1 MFAYIMGNVSYA
13 SADEIVL
20 ENNKIGYRIKV
31 PLSTSSKLKEGDEDV
46 KLYTYLSVK
55 DDGLELYGFLTENEF
70 KMFKLLIAVSKVG
83 PKSASAILSSA
94 KVSEIARAVIDNDS
108 ALLSKTPGIG
118 KKTAERI
125 VLELGGKVSDFS
137 IASDKDGNF
146 GNAEFLMLSRFWD
159 IRREKFARFLPRLIS
174 MRVRLKIGLST
185 HLSCCIR
192 EPEKW

>member
-137 IASDKDGNF
+137 IAPDKDGNF
-146 GNAEFLMLSRFWD
+146 GNAEFFDALSVLGYKEGE
-159 IRREKFARFLPRLIS
+159 IRKVSSEIDFNEGALEDWIKSA
-174 MRVRLKIGLST
+174 LKLLYKRT
-185 HLSCCIR
+185 
-192 EPEKW
+192 